1 MPRTQAERTK
11 RTLIQA
17 AAGIVHSQGVG
28 SLTLE
33 EVAREA
39 GVSKGGLL
47 YHFPNKEALVGAM
60 MDFLL
65 EMFEAEIEA
74 AKDADDTEPGSWL
87 RAFVRATFYLDD
99 EQRELNA
106 ALLAAAAD
114 YPDVLDAAR
123 EAFGRWQ
130 ERAIDDGVDPAR
142 ATVIRLAAD
151 GVWFAD
157 VFNIAPPAGPFRDQ
171 TLELLLEMTR
181 EPGAS

>member
-1 MPRTQAERTK
+1 MTRASAGETK
-11 RTLIQA
+11 RALIQA
-17 AAGIVHSQGVG
+17 AAGVVHSQGVG

-47 YHFPNKEALVGAM
+47 YHFPSKEALVGAM

-65 EMFEAEIEA
+65 ETFEAEIEA
-74 AKDADDTEPGSWL
+74 ARDVGDAGPGSWL
-87 RAFVRATFYLDD
+87 RAFVRATFDLDD

-130 ERAIDDGVDPAR
+130 QRAIDDGINPAR
-142 ATVIRLAAD
+142 ATVVRLAAD

-157 VFNIAPPAGPFRDQ
+157 LFNFAPPAGPSRDQ

-181 EPGAS
+181 EPSAS